1 MIVDSREFS
10 YSAQA
15 ALCKF
20 TFERYA
26 NPNFVLMST
35 FAASF
40 QADRFV
46 DRKLNQAEDI
56 LKKKQKSA
64 KKWYSNMIGDSN
76 GPKLNEFHIFIIS
89 FAAGVA
95 LGVGTA

>member
-1 MIVDSREFS
+1 MIVVDSREFS

-15 ALCKF
+15 ELCKF
-20 TFERYA
+20 ETC
-26 NPNFVLMST
+26 LST
-35 FAASF
+35 FADSF

-64 KKWYSNMIGDSN
+64 KKWYTNMIGDSN
-76 GPKLNEFHIFIIS
+76 GPKLTEFHIFIIS

>member
-1 MIVDSREFS
+1 MIYFFS
-10 YSAQA
+10 
-15 ALCKF
+15 
-20 TFERYA
+20 
-26 NPNFVLMST
+26 P
-35 FAASF
+35 F

-64 KKWYSNMIGDSN
+64 KKWYSNMIGDAN
-76 GPKLNEFHIFIIS
+76 GPKLNEFHIFVIS

-95 LGVGTA
+95 LGIGTA